1 MNLACKAIFIS
12 GNRIL
17 LQHRD
22 NDKNI
27 WSPNHWG
34 FFGGGA
40 DLKEN
45 PEDCLIREIREELSI
60 NCKIVKKIFECMH
73 IESNTK
79 NIFYCTSTND
89 QINNLK
95 LKEGQ
100 NFGWFSI
107 EEISKLQITW
117 DTKIFLNYLNNHKLQ
132 IHEL

>member
-12 GNRIL
+12 KNRIL

-40 DLKEN
+40 DLKEK
-45 PEDCLIREIREELSI
+45 PEDCLIREVREELSI

-73 IESNTK
+73 NEFNTK
-79 NIFYCTSTND
+79 NIFYYTSTND
-89 QINNLK
+89 QINKYK

-107 EEISKLQITW
+107 DETSKLQITW
-117 DTKIFLNYLNNHKLQ
+117 DTKIFLNYLNNNKLCINQ
-132 IHEL
+132 L